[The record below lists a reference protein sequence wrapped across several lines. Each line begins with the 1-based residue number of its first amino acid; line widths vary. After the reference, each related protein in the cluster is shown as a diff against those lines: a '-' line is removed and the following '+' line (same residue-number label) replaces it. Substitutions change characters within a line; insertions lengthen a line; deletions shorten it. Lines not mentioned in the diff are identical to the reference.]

1 MNEDKLTLAH
11 AEDRIEQ
18 CRNYD
23 MLTHTSFLDAR
34 QQSLVRRAFGVRS
47 GDVRLVYYGGYED
60 ADRVILAALPY
71 YMADL
76 YEESLS
82 GEFGPVRELMTVIRA
97 TAPKG
102 SHASRSGRALS
113 HSDYLGALM
122 GLGIKRTMV
131 GDILV
136 REDGADII
144 VLAEIADY
152 IMQTFASAG
161 RSHLSLERL
170 PIEALCVPEQNT
182 TEIRDTVA
190 SLRLDALLAAAF
202 RIPRGKA
209 ADAIRQGLVFVDHLE
224 AAKADMPVE
233 EGAELVIRHKG
244 KAVLTAV
251 GGRSRKDR
259 INVTFLKY
267 GNK

>member
-47 GDVRLVYYGGYED
+47 GDVRLVYDGGYED

-102 SHASRSGRALS
+102 SLASRSGRALS
-113 HSDYLGALM
+113 
-122 GLGIKRTMV
+122 R
-131 GDILV
+131 
-136 REDGADII
+136 
-144 VLAEIADY
+144 
-152 IMQTFASAG
+152 
-161 RSHLSLERL
+161 
-170 PIEALCVPEQNT
+170 
-182 TEIRDTVA
+182 
-190 SLRLDALLAAAF
+190 
-202 RIPRGKA
+202 A
-209 ADAIRQGLVFVDHLE
+209 ADLFAHLPHCTAHKLRTNAKTQRRKHSRMRNLENHSQKGLYKCNGICYYSQAVQKH
-224 AAKADMPVE
+224 M
-233 EGAELVIRHKG
+233 GA
-244 KAVLTAV
+244 
-251 GGRSRKDR
+251 
-259 INVTFLKY
+259 
-267 GNK
+267 